1 MHRMTFG
8 RLTLGFG
15 LLGLLA
21 VEFLVAVAAAQWST
35 LPNGW
40 RWITVSIVGFIGGVV
55 LGLCVW
61 VVWRVV
67 CWLAAKRSSGQA
79 VESR

>member
-1 MHRMTFG
+1 MKFG

-21 VEFLVAVAAAQWST
+21 VEFLVAAAAAGWRT

-40 RWITVSIVGFIGGVV
+40 RWITVSIVGFIGGALLGMLVWAVWHV
-55 LGLCVW
+55 LRWFAPKHSPDGAG
-61 VVWRVV
+61 R
-67 CWLAAKRSSGQA
+67 RS
-79 VESR
+79 